1 MPSAA
6 ALRRRSIVLTCV
18 IGLHVVLALG
28 LIAAT
33 AIKVVPQLRDML
45 DAQLIKHEDEPPPK
59 EPPPPPPDFKPPPIL
74 APSIDIPAVV
84 GPPAVNAIVVAKPEP
99 APPPKAAPP
108 SIVPARLAKG
118 LNLGDACS
126 GYYPSASRRLSE
138 EGSVVVLIFVGP
150 NGRVTESKVET
161 SSGIQRLDEATVKC
175 VTSQGRFEPQ
185 KVGTEAV
192 GSWQRMKYTWRLTS

>member
-6 ALRRRSIVLTCV
+6 AIRRRTIVLSCV

-45 DAQLIKHEDEPPPK
+45 DAKLIQHEEEPPPK

-74 APSIDIPAVV
+74 APSIDIPVIQ
-84 GPPAVNAIVVAKPEP
+84 GPPIATAINIPKAEPLPVAKPP
-99 APPPKAAPP
+99 PP
-108 SIVPARLAKG
+108 SIVPAKLAKG

-126 GYYPSASRRLSE
+126 GYY
-138 EGSVVVLIFVGP
+138 
-150 NGRVTESKVET
+150 
-161 SSGIQRLDEATVKC
+161 
-175 VTSQGRFEPQ
+175 
-185 KVGTEAV
+185 
-192 GSWQRMKYTWRLTS
+192 